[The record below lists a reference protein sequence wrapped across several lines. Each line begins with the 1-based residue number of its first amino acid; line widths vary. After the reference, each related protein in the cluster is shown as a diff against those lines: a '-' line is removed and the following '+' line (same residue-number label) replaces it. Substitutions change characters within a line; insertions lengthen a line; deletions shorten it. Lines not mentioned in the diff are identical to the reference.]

1 MLFRSTRGTIDQ
13 TVQARLLAK
22 EQRMLGF
29 LDDPNIPV
37 VDLPVSTDQL
47 SGGEDEEE
55 LDFEAVIE
63 HLREVVRPRG

>member
-1 MLFRSTRGTIDQ
+1 
-13 TVQARLLAK
+13 
-22 EQRMLGF
+22 MLGF